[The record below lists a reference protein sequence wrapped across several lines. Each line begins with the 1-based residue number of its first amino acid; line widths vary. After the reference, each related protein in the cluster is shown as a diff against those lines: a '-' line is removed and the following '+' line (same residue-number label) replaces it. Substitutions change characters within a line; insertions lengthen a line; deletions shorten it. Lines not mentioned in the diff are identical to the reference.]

1 LVGGYYAQRSGSGQ
15 GTGRSF
21 GNLFEAMKR
30 LLAALLALLFT
41 VPALVL
47 MGFAG
52 AYQFLA
58 PEIPSAD
65 ALRAIRT
72 QMPLRV
78 YSRDGKLIA
87 QIGEQ
92 RRIPVTWDEIPPVVA
107 DAFIAAEDDRFY
119 EHPGVDWQGLVRAL
133 AANVAAGGLREGGGT
148 ITMQL
153 ARNTVL
159 TSERTFRRKLKEVFL
174 ALRLEREFDKREIL
188 TLYLNRIFLGQRAY
202 GIGAAAEVYFDRHVR
217 DLGLAEAALLAGLP
231 RAPSVDNPVAS
242 IDRARERRTYVLRRM
257 LELGKIDAAAH
268 DAANA
273 VPIANRLYGPIIEL
287 DAPYVAEM
295 ARAEML
301 RIHGDEALTGGYS
314 VTTTLDSRLQRAAN
328 AAVWQTILEYERR
341 HGYRGPL
348 ERLDASQLDDA
359 IALGGVFRRHPRR
372 GSLVTAVVTRVGDRD
387 ATVIRR
393 NGVPLELDW
402 DAVAW
407 ARPALERGALG
418 PSPKTARD
426 VLAAGDVVYLE
437 PLPEGKF
444 RLGQLPAV
452 SGALVAL
459 EPADGAIVAL
469 VGGFDFGASKY
480 NRVTQ
485 AHRQPGSAFKPFL
498 YSAALERGFTPATLV
513 NDAPI
518 VMPGGGGAEGDEE
531 WRPQNITRKFYGPTP
546 MREGLVRSR
555 NLVSIRLLR
564 GAGVGF
570 VTRHAARFGFAPTA
584 LPANL
589 TLALGTGQVTPLEMA
604 RGFAVF
610 ANGGALVQPYFIDS
624 VGDVSGRVI
633 FQAAPRL
640 ACPQCVQQAPAAGEP
655 TEAVPAQRSDVVDDP
670 PAQPPEGDVRITPL
684 PADGAPA
691 ATATDSPGS
700 DPVPPDRRAP
710 QAISPANAFVM
721 TDMLTDVVQRGT
733 AQRAA
738 AALGRRDI
746 AGKTGT
752 TSDRRDTW
760 FVGYNADLA
769 AAVWIGFDHERSLGE
784 SEEGGRTALPMWIYF
799 MQEAL
804 RDRPE
809 HRQPEPPGVVRMWV
823 SRESGAPTR
832 ANAPGA
838 LFETFLEHYAPQPG
852 TVDYGDEGVDA
863 ETVEPAAS
871 DDSLF

>member
-1 LVGGYYAQRSGSGQ
+1 
-15 GTGRSF
+15 
-21 GNLFEAMKR
+21 MKR
-30 LLAALLALLFT
+30 ILAALLALLFT
-41 VPALVL
+41 APVLVL
-47 MGFAG
+47 LGFAG

-58 PEIPSAD
+58 PEIPD
-65 ALRAIRT
+65 AQSLRSVKT

-92 RRIPVTWDEIPPVVA
+92 RRIPVTWGDVPKVVV
-107 DAFIAAEDDRFY
+107 DAFLASEDDRFY

-133 AANVAAGGLREGGGT
+133 AANVAAGGMREGGGT

-159 TSERTFRRKLKEVFL
+159 TSERTLRRKLKEVFL
-174 ALRLEREFDKREIL
+174 ALRLEREFSKQEIL

-202 GIGAAAEVYFDRHVR
+202 GIGAASEVYFDRHVS

-231 RAPSVDNPVAS
+231 RAPSVDNPIAS
-242 IDRARERRTYVLRRM
+242 VERARERRAYVLRRM
-257 LELGKIDAAAH
+257 LELGMIDSAAH
-268 DAANA
+268 DAAHA
-273 VPIANRLYGPIIEL
+273 VPIANRLHDPMIEL

-295 ARAEML
+295 VRAEML
-301 RIHGDEALTGGYS
+301 RRHGPDALTSGFF
-314 VTTTLDSRLQRAAN
+314 VTTTLESRLQQAAN
-328 AAVWQTILEYERR
+328 TATWRTVLEYERR

-348 ERLDASQLDDA
+348 ERLDPASLDDA
-359 IALGGVFRRHPRR
+359 VALGSAFKRNPGR
-372 GSLVTAVVTRVGDRD
+372 GSLVTAVVTRVGERE
-387 ATVIRR
+387 AVAIRR
-393 NGVPLELDW
+393 NGSEVALDW
-402 DAVAW
+402 DAMAW
-407 ARPALERGALG
+407 ARPALEQGALG
-418 PSPKTARD
+418 PSPRTAGE
-426 VLAAGDVVYLE
+426 VLAAGDVVCLE

-452 SGALVAL
+452 AGALVAL
-459 EPADGAIVAL
+459 APRDGAIVAL

-485 AHRQPGSAFKPFL
+485 AQRQPGSAFKPFL

-518 VMPGGGGAEGDEE
+518 VFPGGGGIEGNEE

-570 VTRHAARFGFAPTA
+570 ATRHIANFGFAPAA

-610 ANGGALVQPYFIDS
+610 ANGGALVTPYFIDS
-624 VGDVSGRVI
+624 VRDTGGHLV
-633 FQAAPRL
+633 FEAAPLL
-640 ACPQCVQQAPAAGEP
+640 ACPACDATTATPSEDGVVQAAAPVVAAP
-655 TEAVPAQRSDVVDDP
+655 VA
-670 PAQPPEGDVRITPL
+670 L
-684 PADGAPA
+684 PAE
-691 ATATDSPGS
+691 
-700 DPVPPDRRAP
+700 RRAP

-721 TDMLTDVVQRGT
+721 TDMMNDVVQRGT

-738 AALGRRDI
+738 TALGRRDI

-760 FVGYNADLA
+760 FVGFNADLA
-769 AAVWIGFDHERSLGE
+769 AAAWIGFDQERSLGE
-784 SEEGGRTALPMWIYF
+784 QEEGGKTALPMWIYF
-799 MQEAL
+799 MEEAL

-823 SRESGAPTR
+823 SRETGAPTR

-852 TVDYGDEGVDA
+852 TNDYSGDEGVGA
-863 ETVEPAAS
+863 ETVDPS
-871 DDSLF
+871 TTDDSLF